1 MRGRKS
7 IGDTVDMTV
16 VALCADFGRRRE
28 AIKDRSVTHRTE
40 MEYRY
45 LNFKILSAAEE
56 IMGEGL
62 GESMIEEI
70 GYGIGYA
77 YTSHTDVCESTYKT
91 RKGMV
96 KKNIAKKLH
105 LID

>member
-1 MRGRKS
+1 MRYRKS
-7 IGDTVDMTV
+7 IEDTVDMTV
-16 VALCADFGRRRE
+16 VALCADFGRRSLAIRE
-28 AIKDRSVTHRTE
+28 KRVTHRTE

-62 GESMIEEI
+62 GENIIEEI
-70 GYGIGYA
+70 GYGVGYA
-77 YTSHTDVCESTYKT
+77 HSYVTDISESTYKD
-91 RKGMV
+91 RKLMV
-96 KKNIAKKLH
+96 KENIAKKLH